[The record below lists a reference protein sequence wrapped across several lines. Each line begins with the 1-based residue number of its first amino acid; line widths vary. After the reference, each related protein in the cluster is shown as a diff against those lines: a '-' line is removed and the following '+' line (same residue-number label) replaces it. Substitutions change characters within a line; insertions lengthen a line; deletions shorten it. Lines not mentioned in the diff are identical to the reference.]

1 MSARPAPRDDGDGA
15 GTATPRIR
23 AELEA
28 YVRARVPILYLV
40 TWEEERVVRELEAAA
55 AALKK
60 PLHTWTETQGLRT
73 VGDAVDGPGEDRRM
87 KEPTAVLGRVLRD
100 ERPGLYALVDF
111 HPYVDQPLVRRQL
124 RDLAH
129 ALVTS
134 GKTLVIVAP
143 RLALPYELQ
152 KEVTVVEVP
161 LPSHAELDAHLDAIA
176 GHLRASGGEVQ
187 LDRRERDELVR
198 SARGMTL
205 QELEQTLALAVV
217 KTGKVDRGVIPLV
230 LQEKEQIVKKSTA
243 LEYVRWDE
251 GFEAVGGLDQLK
263 GFLRARRDA
272 FGAEAR
278 SFGLPAPRGICLIG
292 VQGCGKSLSAKA
304 VARFYRLPLLRFD
317 IGRVFAGIVGRS
329 EENVRA
335 ALRLAEQLAPC
346 VLWIDELEKSLSG
359 VQSSGVS
366 DGGTTARVI
375 STITTWLQ
383 ERGGDGVYVVATA
396 NDISRLPPELV
407 RKGRFDEI
415 FFVDLPTT
423 VEREEIL
430 SIHLRRRDRDPVDF
444 DLTAV
449 ARAAHGFS
457 GAELEEVV
465 IAGLYEAFGARRPLT
480 TADLLAAVEQ
490 TVPLSQTMH
499 ERVAA
504 IRAWAEG
511 RARRASSAVDDAGQ
525 RARPT
530 TVPGRLS

>member
-1 MSARPAPRDDGDGA
+1 VSPRV
-15 GTATPRIR
+15 TPPRTPI
-23 AELEA
+23 AQELEA
-28 YVRARVPILYLV
+28 YVRARVPILWLT
-40 TWEEERVVRELEAAA
+40 TWEEERALRELQTVA

-60 PLHTWTETQGLRT
+60 PLHVWTETQGVRT
-73 VGDAVDGPGEDRRM
+73 AGDGDGGEDRRV
-87 KEPTAVLGRVLRD
+87 KEPAAVLGRVLRD
-100 ERPGLYALVDF
+100 EKPALWVLVDF

-134 GKTLVIVAP
+134 GKTLILLSP
-143 RLALPYELQ
+143 RLSLPYELQ
-152 KEVTVVEVP
+152 KEVTVVDVP

-176 GHLRASGGEVQ
+176 AHLKASGGEVA
-187 LDRRERDELVR
+187 LDRRDRDELVR
-198 SARGMTL
+198 SAQGMTL

-217 KTGKVDRGVIPLV
+217 KTGKVDKQVIPLV
-230 LQEKEQIVKKSTA
+230 LEEKEQIVKKSTA
-243 LEYVRWDE
+243 LEYVRWDQ

-263 GFLRARRDA
+263 EFLRARKDA
-272 FGAEAR
+272 FSEDAR

-329 EENVRA
+329 EENVRG
-335 ALRLAEQLAPC
+335 ALKLAEQLAPC
-346 VLWIDELEKSLSG
+346 VLWIDELEKSLAGS
-359 VQSSGVS
+359 QSSGVS

-383 ERGGDGVYVVATA
+383 ERGDAGVYVVATA

-415 FFVDLPTT
+415 FFVDLPTQA
-423 VEREEIL
+423 EREKIL
-430 SIHLRRRDRDPVDF
+430 EIHLRRRDRDPADF
-444 DLTAV
+444 DLSSV

-465 IAGLYEAFGARRPLT
+465 IAGLYEAFGARRPLE
-480 TADLLAAVEQ
+480 TADLAAAVEQ
-490 TVPLSQTMH
+490 TVPLSMTMH
-499 ERVAA
+499 ERVTA

-511 RARRASSAVDDAGQ
+511 RARRASATLETE
-525 RARPT
+525 PH
-530 TVPGRLS
+530 GRTRSVT